1 MLSSDRLSVR
11 MSHGWIGQIQLKL
24 GYCNFHRPCAN
35 QSICSSIFI
44 AVCRLPVHYTVSSVC
59 PSDTQVDS
67 TRQHICYRRPSVL
80 PLSSVT
86 RMYQSKTVK
95 VSIMQ
100 FSSPIHLSVYPT
112 ISPSVYPCFCLYR
125 PSAVC
130 QCAICC
136 RPSVHLSV
144 CPSVTCVNQSKH
156 GWI

>member
-1 MLSSDRLSVR
+1 MNRSNPVEVRILQFSSPVCQSV
-11 MSHGWIGQIQLKL
+11 
-24 GYCNFHRPCAN
+24 YV
-35 QSICSSIFI
+35 CSSIFI
-44 AVCRLPVHYTVSSVC
+44 AVCRLPVRYTVSSHSSVC
-59 PSDTQVDS
+59 PSVTQVDS

-80 PLSSVT
+80 PPSSVT

-112 ISPSVYPCFCLYR
+112 ICQSVYPCFCLHR

-130 QCAICC
+130 QGAICC

-144 CPSVTCVNQSKH
+144 CPSVTWVNQSKH
-156 GWI
+156 G